1 MSVNMQSTEVA
12 VIGGGVIGTSIA
24 WHLARRGVRVTLLE
38 QRGLASAASGSSAG
52 GVRQQGRDLREM
64 PLAIGSIARWKR
76 LSEELEADIHYLH
89 EGHIQVT
96 EREDDI
102 PGMIESIARQ
112 QAAGLDIQLVEGDEL
127 RDLVP
132 GITSQA
138 LAGTYTANDGHANP
152 ILTTHAFASAAIRHG
167 ARIVLNTR
175 VTGIERAGARS
186 GITGLTT
193 TNGPIACDWLVL
205 AAGAWS
211 QALATDLDIEL
222 PITPIGLQM
231 MATAPMPPLLHQ
243 VVGALNRHLSLK
255 QIPSGNYV
263 IGGGWPGDPNL
274 DTNLAIPRLESILG
288 SMIDSSA
295 IFPVLR
301 KAQLE
306 RVWVGIEAETIDQ
319 VPILGPVPGID
330 NLTVATG
337 FTGHGFA
344 LSPIIGQLMSEL
356 IIDGTTSIPI
366 DELTIAR
373 FADGITSSAP
383 ELTAPRVHAG

>member
-1 MSVNMQSTEVA
+1 MSANSKPAEVA

-24 WHLARRGVRVTLLE
+24 WHLARRGARVTLLE

-52 GVRQQGRDLREM
+52 GVRQQGRDLREI
-64 PLAIGSIARWKR
+64 PIAIASIARWEH
-76 LSEELEADIHYLH
+76 LSEELEADIHYLR

-102 PGMIESIARQ
+102 SRMRESIAKQR
-112 QAAGLDIQLVEGDEL
+112 AVGLDIRLVEGDDL
-127 RDLVP
+127 RELVP
-132 GITSQA
+132 GITPHA

-152 ILTTHAFASAAIRHG
+152 ILTTHAFAAAAIRHG
-167 ARIVLNTR
+167 ARVLLDTK
-175 VTGIERAGARS
+175 VTGIERS
-186 GITGLTT
+186 GGRITGLQT
-193 TNGPIACDWLVL
+193 TNGHVACDWLVL

-211 QALATDLDIEL
+211 PALATALGIDLEL
-222 PITPIGLQM
+222 PISPIGLQM
-231 MATAPMPPLLHQ
+231 MATTSMPPSLHQ

-263 IGGGWPGDPNL
+263 IGGGWPGDPDL
-274 DTNLAIPRLESILG
+274 DTSLATPRHESILG
-288 SMIDSSA
+288 SMTDSSA
-295 IFPVLR
+295 IFPALR

-319 VPILGPVPGID
+319 VPILGPLPGIH

-344 LSPIIGQLMSEL
+344 LSPIAGQLMSEL
-356 IIDGTTSIPI
+356 IIDGTPSISI
-366 DELTIAR
+366 DQLTFAR
-373 FADGITSSAP
+373 FADGPNASIAEP
-383 ELTAPRVHAG
+383 TAPRVHAG

>member
-1 MSVNMQSTEVA
+1 MSVNVQAAEVA

-24 WHLARRGVRVTLLE
+24 WHLARRGVRATLVE

-64 PLAIGSIARWKR
+64 PLAIASIAHWEH
-76 LSEELEADIHYLH
+76 LSADLEADIHYLR

-102 PGMIESIARQ
+102 PRIIDSIARQ
-112 QAAGLDIQLVEGDEL
+112 QAAGLDIRLVEGDDL

-152 ILTTHAFASAAIRHG
+152 ILTTHAFAAAAIRHG
-167 ARIVLNTR
+167 ARVMLDTK
-175 VTGIERAGARS
+175 VTGIERTGGR
-186 GITGLTT
+186 ITGLLT

-211 QALATDLDIEL
+211 PALATELDIDL
-222 PITPIGLQM
+222 PITPVGLQM
-231 MATAPMPPLLHQ
+231 MATARMPPLLHQ

-274 DTNLAIPRLESILG
+274 DTNLATPRHESILG
-288 SMIDSSA
+288 SMTDSSA
-295 IFPVLR
+295 IFPTLR

-344 LSPIIGQLMSEL
+344 LSPIVGQLMSEL

-366 DELTIAR
+366 DELTFAR